1 MVGCGERFEVMET
14 SEWTELQEAHHF
26 AGCWA
31 YPLGQA
37 VVGRLLSWARRAAA
51 VTNLGFSS
59 LSLPGRHTLTTPG
72 SLFVVLSKLG
82 VETRIDGQLGG
93 A

>member
-1 MVGCGERFEVMET
+1 MET
-14 SEWTELQEAHHF
+14 SEWTELGEAGHF
-26 AGCWA
+26 AGCWT
-31 YPLGQA
+31 YRLGQA
-37 VVGRLLSWARRAAA
+37 VVGRLLSWTKRAAA
-51 VTNLGFSS
+51 MTNLGFSS
-59 LSLPGRHTLTTPG
+59 LSLPGHTLTTPG